1 MRRIA
6 GLIVAL
12 AVLTAVAPAQASRLI
27 GRNATNVKL
36 RVDAKGRALVTF
48 RAIGRKRYVLAW
60 GAVNARPPTAGVPQ
74 QRFRLDYDWGVRRRP
89 LFRHFRDAC
98 RRYDGPHLAFFL
110 AGCKASDGSY
120 WAIQSWRRQLPNLGF
135 PAWLREQRVWELHL
149 SHWWGP
155 LAQLEVWEDWL
166 PSGHHDLFGRLTY
179 AGLPVYGFGTTG

>member
-89 LFRHFRDAC
+89 LFPHFRDAC

-110 AGCKASDGSY
+110 AGCKASDGSS
-120 WAIQSWRRQLPNLGF
+120 WAIQSWRRRLPTPRF
-135 PAWLREQRVWELHL
+135 PAGVPVAPLWERPLPP
-149 SHWWGP
+149 WWGS
-155 LAQLEVWEDWL
+155 
-166 PSGHHDLFGRLTY
+166 PS
-179 AGLPVYGFGTTG
+179 